1 MKGVYVKRERNT
13 RRSFSEQVEKV
24 ALIRS
29 SGKSVAQVMLESAY
43 GSMHGT
49 DSRSHT
55 GGGADCPVHG
65 GRNGGY
71 GYGGYSRSAYT
82 PPPVHT
88 PPVPNRRA
96 SYASSRSS
104 GGGGGGR
111 SSSSRSRRSAVT
123 YSASEYRT
131 LNPVHEQ
138 VVRIA
143 QTDTERRD
151 LFLCHAWDDREG
163 AALDFYNLMA

>member
-1 MKGVYVKRERNT
+1 MV
-13 RRSFSEQVEKV
+13 
-24 ALIRS
+24 
-29 SGKSVAQVMLESAY
+29 ESAC
-43 GSMHGT
+43 GAMHGT

-55 GGGADCPVHG
+55 GWRADCPVHG

-71 GYGGYSRSAYT
+71 GYGGYSSRSAYT
-82 PPPVHT
+82 PPPAYT

-131 LNPVHEQ
+131 LNPVH
-138 VVRIA
+138 
-143 QTDTERRD
+143 
-151 LFLCHAWDDREG
+151 
-163 AALDFYNLMA
+163 